1 MRRTTATK
9 TTNDSA
15 PPASKTKPAA
25 RAKKPAPA
33 ALGPG
38 LFVGKIEF
46 ASDGAYRVRTADGR
60 RVTAVLADEVEP
72 AFAEECLRTG
82 RTVFVTDT
90 ERGPTVLGALQT
102 SRGLVREA
110 SGLVTLSA
118 QDLRLRA
125 DRSITIESGQAAL
138 RLEKEGILRAEGERM
153 VVDMSSLVRF
163 LSALVELP

>member
-9 TTNDSA
+9 TTSER
-15 PPASKTKPAA
+15 PPASKAKPAA

-46 ASDGAYRVRTADGR
+46 ASDGTYRVRTVEGR
-60 RVTAVLADEVEP
+60 RVTAVLADDVEP

-82 RTVFVTDT
+82 RTVFVTET

-125 DRSITIESGQAAL
+125 ERSLTLESGQAAL
-138 RLEKEGILRAEGERM
+138 RLEKAGILRAEGERM